1 MDLMQR
7 LQKLEGLVYEMN
19 AQGAASENDMEVSNG
34 ESSKTHDINRTGHGI
49 VQATAEKIKKES
61 ENTEFSQVGKQLG
74 RLVLHDGDSTARYVN
89 SGLMV
94 KLNDEVSVHLL
105 SNFTATT
112 DPDSLRSFATK
123 WSS

>member
-1 MDLMQR
+1 
-7 LQKLEGLVYEMN
+7 
-19 AQGAASENDMEVSNG
+19 
-34 ESSKTHDINRTGHGI
+34 
-49 VQATAEKIKKES
+49 
-61 ENTEFSQVGKQLG
+61 
-74 RLVLHDGDSTARYVN
+74 LVLHDGDSTARYVN